1 MSGNPNN
8 VVSGVGKIY
17 YGAFGAV
24 EPTDASM
31 SPYTVPDPTVWT
43 DFGDTSGGFVWE
55 DDLPSTDLIVDQR
68 LRPIGARY
76 VAGTAMTTITA
87 ALAESTLA
95 NYAVVMNQM
104 VTSTS
109 GTGWAK
115 QEAQVGGLPPVPT
128 YAAILI
134 DGWAPGG
141 FRRRLIGRKALSKP
155 KIQKAFVQDGKIS
168 TFAATWTLY
177 EVSDSIAPWAN
188 IDQTV

>member
-8 VVSGVGKIY
+8 VVSGVGKFY

-31 SPYTVPDPTVWT
+31 SPYTAPDSSVWT
-43 DFGDTSGGFVWE
+43 DVGDTSGGFVWE

-76 VAGTAMTTITA
+76 VAGTAMTTITV

-95 NYAVVMNQM
+95 NYAIIMNNM
-104 VTSTS
+104 ITSTS

-128 YAAILI
+128 YGAVLL

-155 KIQKAFVQDGKIS
+155 KVQKAFVQDGKIS
-168 TFAATWTLY
+168 TLAATWTLY
-177 EVSDSIAPWAN
+177 EVSDSIPAWAN
-188 IDQTV
+188 IDQTA

>member
-17 YGAFGAV
+17 YGAYGAT

-43 DFGDTSGGFVWE
+43 DFGVTSGGFVWE
-55 DDLPSTDLIVDQR
+55 DDLPSTDLIVDQY

-76 VAGTAMTTITA
+76 VAGTAMSTITA

-115 QEAQVGGLPPVPT
+115 QESQVGGLPPVPT
-128 YAAILI
+128 YGAILI

-155 KIQKAFVQDGKIS
+155 KVQKAFVQDGKIS
-168 TFAATWTLY
+168 TLAATWTLY
-177 EVSDSIAPWAN
+177 EVSDSIPAWAN
-188 IDQTV
+188 IDQTA